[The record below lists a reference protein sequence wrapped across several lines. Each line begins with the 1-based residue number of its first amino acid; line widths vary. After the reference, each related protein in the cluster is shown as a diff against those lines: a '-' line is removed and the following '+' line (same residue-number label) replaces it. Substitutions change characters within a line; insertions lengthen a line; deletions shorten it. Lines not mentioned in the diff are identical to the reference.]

1 MSDATAER
9 PFVVDETQEEISK
22 DLFGFLARL
31 REQTP
36 IAFVTD
42 ANAWLVA
49 SWEGVHEVLK
59 AGATFRAKPTYLI
72 RPAFGG
78 EMISSAPDGPIHQA
92 HRKGFDGALAPRAI
106 NRWADDVIPR
116 LVGERLDAVRAAG
129 RGDLLEEVIGPT
141 SLDVLAYAIGIL
153 DVPYELRWRWYEGLY
168 DSETNFTADP
178 VRQNRSWELS
188 DSIDEFFRPLMRE
201 KWENPDETLMS
212 TLLQNAIGES
222 FGERFA
228 FAMPDVK
235 VALFAGSQEP
245 AHATVNAI
253 IGLLQEDETRTRFA
267 AAPRE
272 LAEQASEEGLRWFP
286 PLTSFMRKAAEPG
299 EVAGVSIAKDEFLLV
314 SVASA
319 NRDESVWGP
328 KAGRFDLDRFG
339 PEATNP
345 RPVTFGLHPHF
356 CAGSFLVRATMQRV
370 IPAIFEQL
378 PNLRLDPERHSLA
391 GCGLLINAPH
401 LHCIWDTDESAAA

>member
-1 MSDATAER
+1 MSQATTER
-9 PFVVDETQEEISK
+9 PFVVEETQEEISK
-22 DLFGFLARL
+22 DLFGFLAGL
-31 REQTP
+31 RQKTA
-36 IAFVTD
+36 IAYVKD
-42 ANAWLVA
+42 ANAWLVVA
-49 SWEGVHEVLK
+49 WDAVHEVLK
-59 AGATFRAKPTYLI
+59 AGPVFRAKPTYLI

-78 EMISSAPDGPIHQA
+78 EMISSAPDGPLHQA
-92 HRKGFDGALAPRAI
+92 HRKGFDGALSPRAV

-116 LVGERLDAVRAAG
+116 LAAERLDAIALKG

-141 SLDVLAYAIGIL
+141 SLDVLAYAIGIS
-153 DVPYELRWRWYEGLY
+153 DVPYEQRWAWYEGLA
-168 DSETNFTADP
+168 DSETNFNADP

-188 DSIDEFFRPLMRE
+188 DSINEFFLPLMRE

-212 TLLQNAIGES
+212 ALLQNAIGES

-253 IGLLQEDETRTRFA
+253 IGLLENEEARQRFA
-267 AAPRE
+267 ASPWE
-272 LAEQASEEGLRWFP
+272 LAQQATEEGLRWFP
-286 PLTSFMRKAAEPG
+286 PLTSFMRKAARPG
-299 EVAGVSIAKDEFLLV
+299 EVAGVHIAKDDFLLV

-319 NRDESVWGP
+319 NRDETIWGP
-328 KAGRFDLDRFG
+328 DASRFDLDRFAEG
-339 PEATNP
+339 AANP

-356 CAGSFLVRATMQRV
+356 CAGSFLVRATMQRA
-370 IPAIFEQL
+370 IPAIFERL
-378 PNLRLDPERHSLA
+378 RNLRLDPERHSLD

-401 LHCIWDTDESAAA
+401 LHCLWDAEGI